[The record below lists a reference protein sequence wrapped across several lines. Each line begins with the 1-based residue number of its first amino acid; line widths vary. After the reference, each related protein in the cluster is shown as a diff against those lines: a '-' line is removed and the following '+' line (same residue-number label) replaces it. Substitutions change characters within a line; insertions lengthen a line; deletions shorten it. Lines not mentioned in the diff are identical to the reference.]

1 MDYLGRAT
9 KIKLTTKIN
18 GTHTLTFQMVNSF
31 FDSEKGEY
39 VKNVF
44 IDQVYNE
51 RKIKLKYD
59 NEWYEFYIKTIQE
72 SKKGKTFIC

>member
-1 MDYLGRAT
+1 MA
-9 KIKLTTKIN
+9 N
-18 GTHTLTFQMVNSF
+18 NF

-59 NEWYEFYIKTIQE
+59 NELYEFYIKTI
-72 SKKGKTFIC
+72 